1 MVEEKKQ
8 QNASASKAKESKA
21 KKTSQKGGDKEVKVQ
36 EKKPVVRRRQIT
48 GKKPS
53 IRKESVAKK
62 EVTARKQTVARREPA
77 AKKEKPAPRKKTE
90 AVVEKARKP
99 AEPVAPK
106 VEEKPSLVSAW
117 AISQAMEKEYS
128 PEEFEHFMQMYEPT
142 LSDIEEGEIVNG
154 RVMGVTKEDVIV
166 DVGFKSEG
174 VISISEFPEPINV
187 KVGDEIEVYLDA
199 IEDQDGQLVLS
210 KQKAD
215 FMRVWDRVKEAHD
228 KTELIEGKIVRRI
241 KGGMVVDLVGVDAFL
256 PGSQIALRQI
266 PDFDALV
273 GQTMEFKVIKLNKA
287 RRNIVVSRR
296 SVLEEERQK
305 QREKLLKEIE
315 PGQVKEGLVKNITDF
330 GVFID
335 LGGVDGLLH
344 ITDMSWGRI
353 SHPSELVAIGDNISV
368 KIIDFAQN
376 TGRISL
382 GLKQLTPYP
391 WEKIDE
397 RYPVGQKIKGKV
409 VSITDYGAFV
419 ELEKGVEG
427 LIHISEMSWTQHIKH
442 PSRLMAI
449 GDTVEAKVLSVDK
462 DNEKISL
469 GIKQLEPDPWEDIEQ
484 KYKVHN
490 RVTGRVRN
498 LTAFGAF
505 VELEEGI
512 DGLVHISDLSW
523 TKRIQHPS
531 EVMKKGERVEVVVLN
546 VDRENR
552 RISLGYK
559 QLSTDPW
566 PELSRT
572 YGMGKEVT
580 GKILRLLDRGVIVDL
595 GADLEGFVPTLQL
608 GKPEISKPADAFNIG
623 DELPLKVM
631 EFDHPGKKIVLSVEA
646 YYRGRETAE
655 HEAFLVKHPTKTQ
668 KVEEIVDEKPKLE
681 EATPAEEVKTEKKEE
696 KESPPETPA
705 EPKEK
710 EVPETPTE
718 PKEQEI
724 APQVTEEKP
733 AEETPAESPAAS
745 EEKKEA
751 EPAEVPA
758 KDESTT
764 PPAEETSEKEKEA
777 PPGEETEEKTDT

>member
-1 MVEEKKQ
+1 
-8 QNASASKAKESKA
+8 
-21 KKTSQKGGDKEVKVQ
+21 
-36 EKKPVVRRRQIT
+36 
-48 GKKPS
+48 
-53 IRKESVAKK
+53 
-62 EVTARKQTVARREPA
+62 
-77 AKKEKPAPRKKTE
+77 
-90 AVVEKARKP
+90 
-99 AEPVAPK
+99 
-106 VEEKPSLVSAW
+106 
-117 AISQAMEKEYS
+117 
-128 PEEFEHFMQMYEPT
+128 
-142 LSDIEEGEIVNG
+142 
-154 RVMGVTKEDVIV
+154 
-166 DVGFKSEG
+166 VGFKSEG
-174 VISISEFPEPINV
+174 IISISEFPEPINV

-228 KTELIEGKIVRRI
+228 KTELIEGRIVRRI

-353 SHPSELVAIGDNISV
+353 SHPSELVALGDNINV

-442 PSRLMAI
+442 PSKLMAI

-469 GIKQLEPDPWEDIEQ
+469 GIKQLEPDPWENIEQ
-484 KYKVHN
+484 KYKVQTK
-490 RVTGRVRN
+490 VTGRVRN

-559 QLSTDPW
+559 QLETDPW
-566 PELSRT
+566 PELSRK
-572 YGMGKEVT
+572 YGMGKETT

-595 GADLEGFVPTLQL
+595 GSELEGFVPTLQL
-608 GKPEISKPADAFNIG
+608 GKPEISKPADAFNIA
-623 DELPLKVM
+623 DELPLKVI
-631 EFDHPGKKIVLSVEA
+631 EFDHPGKKIVLSVDA

-655 HEAFLVKHPTKTQ
+655 HEAFVAEHPTKTQ
-668 KVEEIVDEKPKLE
+668 KVEEIVDEKPKLG
-681 EATPAEEVKTEKKEE
+681 EATPAGEAKTEKKEE
-696 KESPPETPA
+696 HPPETPA
-705 EPKEK
+705 EPKDQ
-710 EVPETPTE
+710 EVPSETPT
-718 PKEQEI
+718 KQEGQGT
-724 APQVTEEKP
+724 APQATEEKP
-733 AEETPAESPAAS
+733 AEETPAEPPAAS

-751 EPAEVPA
+751 EAGEAPA
-758 KDESTT
+758 KDESAT
-764 PPAEETSEKEKEA
+764 PPAEETSEKEQET
-777 PPGEETEEKTDT
+777 PPGEQPEEKTDT

>member
-8 QNASASKAKESKA
+8 KNAPASKAQESKA
-21 KKTSQKGGDKEVKVQ
+21 KKTAKKGGDEEAKAQ
-36 EKKPVVRRRQIT
+36 EKKPAVRRRPIT
-48 GKKPS
+48 GKKP
-53 IRKESVAKK
+53 ITKK
-62 EVTARKQTVARREPA
+62 EPA
-77 AKKEKPAPRKKTE
+77 AKKGPAAKKETTAKRETPARRETAARKEKPAPRKKPE
-90 AVVEKARKP
+90 AVAEKAKKP
-99 AEPVAPK
+99 PEPAAPK
-106 VEEKPSLVSAW
+106 VEEKPSLVSPW
-117 AISQAMEKEYS
+117 AVSQAMEKEYS
-128 PEEFEHFMQMYEPT
+128 SEEFEEFLQMYEPT

-154 RVMGVTKEDVIV
+154 KVMGVTREDVIV

-174 VISISEFPEPINV
+174 LISISEFPEPINV

-228 KTELIEGKIVRRI
+228 DGELIDGKIVRRI

-353 SHPSELVAIGDNISV
+353 SHPSELVALGDNINV

-442 PSRLMAI
+442 PSKLMAI

-484 KYKVHN
+484 KYKVQTK
-490 RVTGRVRN
+490 VTGRVRN

-559 QLSTDPW
+559 QMSTDPW
-566 PELSRT
+566 PELSRR
-572 YGMGKEVT
+572 YGMGKEST

-595 GADLEGFVPTLQL
+595 GADLEGFVPTMHL
-608 GKPEISKPADAFNIG
+608 GKPEISKPADAFSIG
-623 DELPLKVM
+623 DELPLKVI

-646 YYRGRETAE
+646 FYRGRETAE

-668 KVEEIVDEKPKLE
+668 KVEEIVNEKPHL
-681 EATPAEEVKTEKKEE
+681 AAAAVVSGVKAEKKEE
-696 KESPPETPA
+696 GESP
-705 EPKEK
+705 
-710 EVPETPTE
+710 PETPTE
-718 PKEQEI
+718 PKEEETV
-724 APQVTEEKP
+724 PQAAEEKP
-733 AEETPAESPAAS
+733 AEETPPESPAAS

-751 EPAEVPA
+751 EPGEVPA
-758 KDESTT
+758 EDEPAT
-764 PPAEETSEKEKEA
+764 PPAEETSEKDQEA
-777 PPGEETEEKTDT
+777 SSVEEPEEKTDT